1 GQPLPGVNVTI
12 NDRALS
18 SSTDSEGQFS
28 ISSSNNEETLKF
40 TFIGF
45 MTKEVTLSKGESH
58 VVVMEPEVSSLEQ
71 VVVVG
76 YGQVKKR
83 DLTGAVSSITGDDLS
98 GIPVQRADQMLQG
111 RAAGVQVTSTTG
123 APGAGTTI
131 RIRGNRSVSASN
143 EPLYVINGIV
153 GAGDLN
159 TINPAD
165 IESIDVLKD
174 ASAAAIYG
182 SRASNGVIII
192 TTKQGKAGRDR
203 ISFSTNHGISNVPKL
218 VDMMEAK
225 DFVSF
230 VNEAYIDQGQ
240 QPLYPNVDSV

>member
-1 GQPLPGVNVTI
+1 
-12 NDRALS
+12 
-18 SSTDSEGQFS
+18 
-28 ISSSNNEETLKF
+28 
-40 TFIGF
+40 
-45 MTKEVTLSKGESH
+45 
-58 VVVMEPEVSSLEQ
+58 
-71 VVVVG
+71 
-76 YGQVKKR
+76 
-83 DLTGAVSSITGDDLS
+83 
-98 GIPVQRADQMLQG
+98 MLQG

-182 SRASNGVIII
+182 SRASNGVLII
-192 TTKQGKAGRDR
+192 TTTKRTPGRDNITVSETHC
-203 ISFSTNHGISNVPKL
+203 IS
-218 VDMMEAK
+218 
-225 DFVSF
+225 
-230 VNEAYIDQGQ
+230 
-240 QPLYPNVDSV
+240 